1 MSAAADQTFHDAV
14 AAFRAQKFA
23 DAERLCQTVLASR
36 PRHVGALNLLTIT
49 LMSVQRFAEAERYVA
64 QALSLDRRF
73 DLSFRNHGIILARL
87 GKPEL
92 ALAQFDQALAL
103 NPKARAT
110 WVNRG
115 RALADLGHYDRAL
128 SDFDQAIALD
138 PRQPDVFQSKAEV
151 FAAVRHFDEAF
162 AAYDQALS
170 LAPDLA
176 EAWLGRGNILAQLK
190 RHDEALATYDKA
202 LALTPGLAEAFNG
215 RGNVLCGLKR
225 HDEALAAYDQ
235 ALSLKPALADAW
247 NGRGNA
253 LLKCRRCDEA
263 LSAYDQAL
271 ALRPEFA
278 DAWNGRG
285 CVFTELHRFAEAFAA
300 YDKALALKPDLPE
313 AWHGRGNV
321 LLELRRHDE
330 ALAAYDRALSLKPDL
345 AEAWVGRGNVFTNLN
360 RDADALSCYDRAIVL
375 EPVLPAAYFNKSLV
389 KLSLGQYQEGWK
401 LYEWRWQSRLAQ
413 VPPRNFSQPLWLGD
427 RDLDGK
433 TILFHAEQGLGDT
446 IQFFRYLRLL
456 RPGDYRVVLEVPHE
470 LIGLLKDQADGIE
483 IIAEGDPLPHFD
495 LHCPLMSLPLAFG
508 TTLETIPAAIPYLRA
523 DEAKIAAWRARLG
536 AETKQ
541 TKTKQTK
548 PTIGLVWSGKLHWR
562 RDSSIPLASLAPII
576 SDAAEWHVLQKDIR
590 DRDQTI
596 LRQLALLQNHAPRL
610 DDFTDTAALITH
622 MDLVISIDTSVAHLT
637 GALGKPLWLLL
648 PFHPDFRWLRDR
660 HDSPWYP
667 TAKLFRQTVDR
678 DWSRRHHADCRT
690 SESLPCS
697 SARDRFRFI
706 RCCAAA
712 ISAAPHFLQCDIVA
726 PCCDATL
733 LKFNSA

>member
-1 MSAAADQTFHDAV
+1 MSAAADQTFQDAV
-14 AAFRAQKFA
+14 AGFRARKFA
-23 DAERLCQTVLASR
+23 DAERLCKTVLASR
-36 PRHVGALNLLTIT
+36 PRHIGALNLLTIT

-73 DLSFRNHGIILARL
+73 DLSFRNYGIILARL

-103 NPKARAT
+103 DPKARAT
-110 WVNRG
+110 WVSRG
-115 RALADLGHYDRAL
+115 RALADLGHHDRAL

-138 PRQPDVFQSKAEV
+138 SRQPDVFQSKAEV
-151 FAAVRHFDEAF
+151 FAALKHFDEAL
-162 AAYDQALS
+162 AAYD
-170 LAPDLA
+170 
-176 EAWLGRGNILAQLK
+176 N
-190 RHDEALATYDKA
+190 A
-202 LALTPGLAEAFNG
+202 LALAPGLAEACNG
-215 RGNVLCGLKR
+215 RGNVLCELKR
-225 HDEALAAYDQ
+225 HDQALAAYDQ

-253 LLKCRRCDEA
+253 LLKCRRYDEA
-263 LSAYDQAL
+263 LSAYDKAL

-278 DAWNGRG
+278 DAWNGCG
-285 CVFTELHRFAEAFAA
+285 CVFTELHRFAQAFAA

-321 LLELRRHDE
+321 LLELKRYDE
-330 ALAAYDRALSLKPDL
+330 ALAAYDQALSLKPDL
-345 AEAWVGRGNVFTNLN
+345 ADSWVGRGNVFTQLN
-360 RDADALSCYDRAIVL
+360 RDADALSCYDRAIAL
-375 EPVLPAAYFNKSLV
+375 KPDLPAAYFNKSLV

-413 VPPRNFSQPLWLGD
+413 VPPRTFSQPLWLGD
-427 RDLDGK
+427 CDLDGK
-433 TILFHAEQGLGDT
+433 TILVHAEQGLGDT

-456 RPGDYRVVLEVPHE
+456 RPGDYRVILEAPHQ
-470 LIGLLKDQADGIE
+470 LIGLLRNQADGIE

-523 DEAKIAAWRARLG
+523 DQAKIAAWRARLG
-536 AETKQ
+536 AEIKQ
-541 TKTKQTK
+541 TKTKQTR
-548 PTIGLVWSGKLHWR
+548 PTIGLVWSGKLNWR
-562 RDSSIPLASLAPII
+562 RDSSIPLADLAPII

-590 DRDQTI
+590 DRDQAT
-596 LRQLALLQNHAPRL
+596 LRELALLENHAPRL
-610 DDFTDTAALITH
+610 DDFTDTAALISH

-660 HDSPWYP
+660 RDSPWYP

-678 DWSRRHHADCRT
+678 DWSDVI
-690 SESLPCS
+690 
-697 SARDRFRFI
+697 ARIAEELKVFL
-706 RCCAAA
+706 AARA
-712 ISAAPHFLQCDIVA
+712 
-726 PCCDATL
+726 
-733 LKFNSA
+733 